1 MRIGIA
7 VMYVENMNLR
17 TGTHICMLRDSSE
30 HTHVSSG
37 LLIVRALKN
46 LWLENG
52 FRIIR
57 Y

>member
-30 HTHVSSG
+30 YAHMS
-37 LLIVRALKN
+37 RALKN